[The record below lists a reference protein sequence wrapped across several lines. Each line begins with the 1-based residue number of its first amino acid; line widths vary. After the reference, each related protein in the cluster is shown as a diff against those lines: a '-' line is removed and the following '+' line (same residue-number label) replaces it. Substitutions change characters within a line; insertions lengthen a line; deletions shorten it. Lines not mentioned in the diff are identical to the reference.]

1 MSDDGG
7 GGAYLPFSPSS
18 PSRSEGL
25 GGGATPE
32 RGDSSGVFDT
42 NNFAVVI
49 RGACAARTAR
59 GRFCWRP
66 RCRRRV
72 LHHCP
77 YSPRLLT
84 PVLPVRAVRPPL
96 PREQPFVPAVL
107 VRDERSI
114 TISENLAALDDVGG
128 ATAYSTHTLNF
139 DYVYDENSTQR
150 TVYETTAKGVVESSL
165 KGYNATIFAYGQTGT
180 GKTYTMEGFNS
191 AEERGI
197 IPRAIEQIF
206 RHIQTSVSPRMRFL
220 VRASYLQIYNEV
232 ISDLLKPQRTNL
244 WVVEAMIARACS
256 IAATPSHSAFFLLP
270 CLAPLPPPSP
280 PSTLFAGSSERIRR
294 RAFSSRVFQ
303 SGWCGRQPRFMV

>member
-1 MSDDGG
+1 MPHVRAATAAS
-7 GGAYLPFSPSS
+7 AAAAAA
-18 PSRSEGL
+18 SRRAL
-25 GGGATPE
+25 
-32 RGDSSGVFDT
+32 F
-42 NNFAVVI
+42 
-49 RGACAARTAR
+49 CARSAAA
-59 GRFCWRP
+59 F
-66 RCRRRV
+66 
-72 LHHCP
+72 
-77 YSPRLLT
+77 LT
-84 PVLPVRAVRPPL
+84 PPPHPALHDGAVRPPL

-244 WVVEAMIARACS
+244 
-256 IAATPSHSAFFLLP
+256 
-270 CLAPLPPPSP
+270 
-280 PSTLFAGSSERIRR
+280 
-294 RAFSSRVFQ
+294 
-303 SGWCGRQPRFMV
+303 